1 MTQPLRVHGRRLAGA
16 AALVLFAG
24 FTTEARAVSSRTWK
38 QRDRADFEQGD
49 PRGVALLSEGPIR
62 LGARLDKL
70 FEPDQPYIWAV
81 APGPNGIVYAAGGNE
96 GLVYRL
102 EPGKNGTPFLQVEEP
117 EVQALAV
124 DGQGAI
130 YAGSSP
136 GGHIY
141 KFNPDGTRAWR
152 TDTGEKYIW
161 ALLFDRQGGT
171 LFAGTGTDGRILAL
185 DREGKSR
192 VLFDSSETHIRCLAL
207 DREGVL
213 LAGTDGHGLV
223 LRIPPDGKG
232 QVLYDA
238 PLAEVVALQPGPD
251 GVIYAAVAGEGGRS
265 SRPSSSASSPRSE
278 GGDNPGS
285 SKEPPS
291 QDSSS
296 SSSSSSSSAESR
308 LSVAMEGK
316 VLAISADGYAREVW
330 SASQEA
336 ILSMA
341 PLGNGAFLFGSSSQ
355 GKLYA
360 FDPKGTISEIGRS
373 ESSQVTALLPRHAA
387 ARGPDE
393 VIVAG
398 SNLGS
403 VDILKPGYVGNGHF
417 ESKVFDAQSFATWGR
432 IAWRADL
439 PSGTSVAVQTRSGN
453 TEDPDRTWSEWSGDL
468 NEADGAKIP
477 SPGSRFMQWR
487 ATLATKDPAHSP
499 ELREVA
505 VVYMQKNLPPEFRKI
520 EVLQPGVSMQA
531 VPAQS
536 PADSKPSGTDG
547 DSATR
552 HRPKPTSR
560 RSFEA
565 GARTI
570 TWQASDPNDDD
581 MTYDVQYRA
590 LDEKNWKT
598 VRRGIDEDFVTFD
611 GATLPD
617 GTYLVRVIA
626 SDAPSNP
633 AGQSLTAERISQPF
647 DVDNTPPRIERL
659 KAVVEKGSLKVTFAA
674 SDGFS
679 VVREAAYSINA
690 GEWVPA
696 RAEDGLSDSQ
706 NEAYD
711 VDVPTPPSGE
721 CSIVVRAVDAAGNI
735 GSGRTVV
742 DIP

>member
-1 MTQPLRVHGRRLAGA
+1 MAGA
-16 AALVLFAG
+16 AVAIALAAG
-24 FTTEARAVSSRTWK
+24 LASEARAVTSRTWK
-38 QRDRADFEQGD
+38 QRDRSDFEQGD

-62 LGARLDKL
+62 LGARLEKL

-81 APGPNGIVYAAGGNE
+81 AAGPNGIVYAAGGNE

-102 EPGKNGTPFLQVEEP
+102 EPGKNGTPYLQVEEP

-130 YAGSSP
+130 YAGSAP
-136 GGHIY
+136 GGRIY

-152 TDTGEKYIW
+152 TETGEKYIW

-171 LFAGTGTDGRILAL
+171 LFAATGTDGRVLAL

-207 DREGVL
+207 DRDGTL

-232 QVLYDA
+232 TVIYDA
-238 PLAEVVALQPGPD
+238 PLTEVVALQPAQD
-251 GVIYAAVAGEGGRS
+251 GTIYAAVAGEGGRS
-265 SRPSSSASSPRSE
+265 SR
-278 GGDNPGS
+278 
-285 SKEPPS
+285 
-291 QDSSS
+291 SSS
-296 SSSSSSSSAESR
+296 SSSSSRSEAGETPGSSTTPPPSPDSSSPSSAPSSSESR
-308 LSVAMEGK
+308 LSVGMEGK
-316 VLAISADGYAREVW
+316 VLAVSADGYAREVW
-330 SASQEA
+330 SGSQEA

-341 PLGNGAFLFGSSSQ
+341 PLGNGTFLLGSSSQ

-360 FDPKGTISEIGRS
+360 LDAKGTISEIGRS
-373 ESSQVTALLPRHAA
+373 ESSQVTALLTRHAA
-387 ARGPDE
+387 TKGPED

-403 VDILKPGYVGNGHF
+403 VAMLKAGYIASGHF

-432 IAWRADL
+432 IAWRSEQ
-439 PSGTSVAVQTRSGN
+439 PSGTSLTVQTRSGN
-453 TEDPDRTWSEWSGDL
+453 TEDPDRTWSDWSGDL
-468 NEADGAKIP
+468 SQADGAKIP
-477 SPGSRFMQWR
+477 SPASRFMQWR
-487 ATLATKDPAHSP
+487 ATLATKDPAHTP
-499 ELREVA
+499 ELREVS

-536 PADSKPSGTDG
+536 SADAKPAGTDG
-547 DSATR
+547 DSANR
-552 HRPKPTSR
+552 HRPRPSSR

-570 TWQASDPNDDD
+570 TWQAVDPNDDD
-581 MTYDVQYRA
+581 MNYDVQYRA

-598 VRRGIDEDFVTFD
+598 VRHGIDEDFVTFD
-611 GATLPD
+611 GAALPD
-617 GTYLVRVIA
+617 GTYLVRVVA
-626 SDAPSNP
+626 TDAPSNP
-633 AGQSLTAERISQPF
+633 AGQSLTAEKTTQPF

-659 KAVVEKGSLKVTFAA
+659 KAMVEKGTLKVTFAA
-674 SDGFS
+674 SDAFS

-690 GEWVPA
+690 GEWAPA
-696 RAEDGLSDSQ
+696 RPEDGLSDST
-706 NEAYD
+706 NEAYE
-711 VDVPTPPSGE
+711 VEVPTPQSGE
-721 CSIVVRAVDAAGNI
+721 CSIVVRAVDAAGNT
-735 GSGRTVV
+735 GAGRTVV
-742 DIP
+742 EIP